1 RLPGRPAR
9 GRADVRHAPRRLARG
24 PRLRE
29 GMAPGV
35 RRRDMTAAG
44 TALVIGGGI
53 AGPVT
58 AMALRRAGIE
68 ATVYEAYATTADGVG
83 GGLSIAP
90 NGLAAL
96 GVLGADDLVRQIGIP
111 MTSMVMESWTG
122 KRLAEFGGPASES
135 SMQFVWR
142 TDLYR

>member
-53 AGPVT
+53 AGPVV
-58 AMALRRAGIE
+58 AMALRKAGIE
-68 ATVYEAYATTADGVG
+68 AAVYEAYATTADGVG
-83 GGLSIAP
+83 GTLTVAP
-90 NGLAAL
+90 NGLDAL
-96 GVLGADDLVRQIGIP
+96 GIVGADRDVRAVGRPIDHTVMADGRGRELVAFSGLRGLEPSQ
-111 MTSMVMESWTG
+111 T
-122 KRLAEFGGPASES
+122 
-135 SMQFVWR
+135 VWR
-142 TDLYR
+142 ADL